1 MADRMNDT
9 GLAEKVSIWK
19 SLSVTTY
26 SISICSV
33 SEILLST
40 VRTEVKILSDF

>member
-26 SISICSV
+26 SISTCSV